1 MHTMTIAGLVHGRGT
16 RLAMAAIL
24 TALLA
29 VIVVPAVTSTPAA
42 AHGWVTSPPSRQD
55 HCAAGTTS
63 FDCGRIAYE
72 PQSVEAP
79 KGSML
84 CSGGSDFAV
93 LDDESLPWPRTQ
105 TGTDVTFQWK
115 LTAAHSTATWEYF
128 VDGELFATY
137 DQGGQ
142 QPPSNI
148 QHTLT
153 GLPEGDH
160 TILARW
166 NIADTAMA
174 FYNCVDLTIGEGG
187 PNPTPSPTPTS
198 TGTPTPTPTPTTTG
212 TPVECAPAW
221 NADTVYN
228 GGQTVRYNG
237 SEWSAKWWTQ
247 GETPGG
253 QWGPWNNLGECGNPT
268 PPSPTPTPTQTSTPS
283 PTPTQTSS
291 PTATPSP
298 SPTSTGLPTC
308 STPDYEPGRVY
319 IGGDTVF
326 FASGKWKAR
335 WWNQQEPANQ
345 TWGPWEFIGQCADP
359 R

>member
-1 MHTMTIAGLVHGRGT
+1 MRRPLSRPARVAIMAVIAT
-16 RLAMAAIL
+16 
-24 TALLA
+24 LLA
-29 VIVVPAVTSTPAA
+29 VVAVPALTSTTAS

-63 FDCGRIAYE
+63 FDCGQIAYE

-79 KGSML
+79 KGSL
-84 CSGGSDFAV
+84 KCSGDSGYAV

-115 LTAAHSTATWEYF
+115 LTAAHSTSTWEYF

-174 FYNCVDLTIGEGG
+174 FYNCVDLTIGDGG
-187 PNPTPSPTPTS
+187 PDPEPTTDPEPTPD
-198 TGTPTPTPTPTTTG
+198 PTTTPG
-212 TPVECAPAW
+212 PTECAPAW
-221 NADTVYN
+221 NADSVYN
-228 GGQTVRYNG
+228 GGATVSHNG

-247 GETPGG
+247 GEAPGG
-253 QWGPWNNLGECGNPT
+253 QWGPWNELGECGTPSSPEPT
-268 PPSPTPTPTQTSTPS
+268 TDPEPTSAPSPTQTTS
-283 PTPTQTSS
+283 PTPTQT
-291 PTATPSP
+291 ATPTP
-298 SPTSTGLPTC
+298 DPTQTSLPRC
-308 STPDYEPGRVY
+308 ASPDYEPGQVY
-319 IGGDTVF
+319 VGGDTVVF
-326 FASGKWKAR
+326 DGQEWKAR
-335 WWNQQEPANQ
+335 WWNQDEPSAQ
-345 TWGPWEFIGQCADP
+345 PWGPWESQGTCADP